1 MLSGAVL
8 SAMRNKYSQVDMIL
22 KDKEEKDEGIH
33 KCHRR
38 IVLMRF
44 KLKGER
50 VLGFKDGRNSVFA
63 APTSPLTSYLNG
75 QMGNVLFI
83 IMLLSLRVSFMIK
96 LKHFDNH
103 LPRTVEN
110 IGD

>member
-110 IGD
+110 IW